1 MDLVADQDQLL
12 HTQDL
17 GEYMQSLLF
26 DFSCRAIKFLAAVFT
41 LRHFDNRLFFFGVL
55 VIAGL
60 VQLGSMSIC
69 GSN

>member
-55 VIAGL
+55 VNSWVGAVRIHVHL
-60 VQLGSMSIC
+60 WQ
-69 GSN
+69 